1 MKPDFLGHYGW
12 GRVVLIIG
20 NVEKSVKYFNKFLK
34 ACVCYNINL
43 TFFINQREKRIK
55 RVQTFFVQKYKKSKK
70 IVRNTKKKNEFL
82 T

>member
-20 NVEKSVKYFNKFLK
+20 DVEKSVKYFNKFLK

-43 TFFINQREKRIK
+43 TFFINQREKNK
-55 RVQTFFVQKYKKSKK
+55 KSTNFFVQKYKKSKK
-70 IVRNTKKKNEFL
+70 NSAKYQKEK
-82 T
+82 